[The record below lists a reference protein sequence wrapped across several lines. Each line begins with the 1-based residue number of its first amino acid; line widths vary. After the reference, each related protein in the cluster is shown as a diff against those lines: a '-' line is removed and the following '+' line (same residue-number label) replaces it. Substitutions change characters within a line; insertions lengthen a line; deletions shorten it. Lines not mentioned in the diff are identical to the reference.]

1 MVKLKHTKLT
11 QKVTFLYTNN
21 ERLEKEIKETIPF
34 TITTKRIKYQ
44 GINLPEEAKDI
55 YSKSYKK
62 LMKEVKDNTDG
73 KIYHVLGLSE
83 SIVSK

>member
-1 MVKLKHTKLT
+1 MK
-11 QKVTFLYTNN
+11 
-21 ERLEKEIKETIPF
+21 EKEIKETIPF

-62 LMKEVKDNTDG
+62 LMKEFKDNTDG
-73 KIYHVLGLSE
+73 KIYHVLGLNE